1 MQIVIVAGP
10 GQGDQQVGFADPHSD
25 MGLLEEG
32 LVVLLQV
39 LAVQEDN
46 CCCCWVL
53 EHLVGQPVVQV
64 VATRS
69 RHGRSHE

>member
-32 LVVLLQV
+32 
-39 LAVQEDN
+39 
-46 CCCCWVL
+46 
-53 EHLVGQPVVQV
+53 PVVTDWNT
-64 VATRS
+64 APL
-69 RHGRSHE
+69 

>member
-39 LAVQEDN
+39 L
-46 CCCCWVL
+46 VL
-53 EHLVGQPVVQV
+53 KAYGAPTIFSGSSVWGEGHLFVLML
-64 VATRS
+64 
-69 RHGRSHE
+69 H